1 MTDQSDQPDQP
12 DQPQAQARGPRE
24 EATLWIERV
33 SEKILTPYGREKF
46 ADHAK
51 ALASAEDQ
59 VNTVTLVGEVGRGK
73 SSLANALVGRQ
84 GVSPAGVDFTTVI
97 PVALTTPT
105 DDLAPGQAA
114 LMSADGGVVVKL
126 EELAQRVD
134 RAAQRFDDFVPTRAH
149 VALESSMMGDA
160 VVIDAPGVG
169 GISSMNTAVHAD
181 SERQASVVVVVT
193 DASSPLT
200 KPEMDFL
207 AHAHAVNG
215 NVVVAVTKTD
225 KHTTRWREIVEED
238 KALIATHLGEEIPV
252 IGVSSLL
259 PFVGLQ
265 TTDSV
270 IDEISGL
277 GELRTEINERF
288 TRAQSIPVTKGLK
301 VILEGLE
308 DVDKQIHRDIEDVR
322 EAEKLLPDLTND
334 LARLEELQRTS
345 KEWERFFYSDLSLMR
360 TRAMERLD
368 VDVQE
373 VKKKWSDF
381 ISKHGVKLL
390 RKDPQHFTRLM
401 EEDFQRA
408 VVNTVDS
415 FGWEVETYLRE
426 KFGASHIPDEIIG
439 DVQSQLSLGELHT
452 SELQNYMKDTF
463 DPMMLMMGL
472 SSGSTIG
479 GLLGAVLVPG
489 VGIVAG
495 AGFVAIT
502 FGYRAMRQGKSHLQ
516 NWLREAANA
525 AQKNTGNALQTFI
538 AIAQPR
544 ISIRYSEF
552 LAEEIKATQTR
563 IKKIEHDKNKAA
575 EKRDRE
581 LAQLNTN
588 LKAVQRSY
596 RDAEILLRK
605 IAAQEMV

>member
-1 MTDQSDQPDQP
+1 MTDQPDQLDQP

-105 DDLAPGQAA
+105 EDLAPGQAA
-114 LMSADGGVVVKL
+114 LMSADGGVVVKQ

-169 GISSMNTAVHAD
+169 GISSMNAAVHAD

-301 VILEGLE
+301 AILEGLE

-581 LAQLNTN
+581 LTQLNTN

>member
-1 MTDQSDQPDQP
+1 M
-12 DQPQAQARGPRE
+12 
-24 EATLWIERV
+24 
-33 SEKILTPYGREKF
+33 
-46 ADHAK
+46 
-51 ALASAEDQ
+51 
-59 VNTVTLVGEVGRGK
+59 VGEVGRGK

-181 SERQASVVVVVT
+181 TERQASVVVVVT

-552 LAEEIKATQTR
+552 LAEEIKATQAR

>member
-105 DDLAPGQAA
+105 EDLAPGEAA
-114 LMSADGGVVVKL
+114 LMSADGGVVVKQ

-169 GISSMNTAVHAD
+169 GISSMNAAVHAD

-581 LAQLNTN
+581 LAQLKTN

>member
-1 MTDQSDQPDQP
+1 MTDQPDQP
-12 DQPQAQARGPRE
+12 DQSDQPQAQARGPRE

-105 DDLAPGQAA
+105 EDLAPGEAA

-552 LAEEIKATQTR
+552 LAEEIKATQAR

>member
-1 MTDQSDQPDQP
+1 MTDQPDQS

-181 SERQASVVVVVT
+181 TERQASVVVVVT

-552 LAEEIKATQTR
+552 LAEEIKATQAR

>member
-1 MTDQSDQPDQP
+1 MTDQPDQS

-169 GISSMNTAVHAD
+169 GISSMNAAVHAD

>member
-1 MTDQSDQPDQP
+1 MTDQPDQS

-581 LAQLNTN
+581 LTQLNTN